1 MIFIRY
7 PKENVSFRNI
17 TGIALAFIGL
27 LVGAGFATGQEV
39 VQYFTAFGINGVWGI
54 VVAGVIMTVAGTVF
68 LQLGSYFHASEHN
81 AVFRKVSHPIVS
93 KMLDVAVIFTLFA
106 VGFVML
112 AGAGSNLAQQFGW
125 PTWVGSTAMMVL
137 VLVTGLLDVDKVSNV
152 IGLLTPTIIIAV
164 IVLLGYTLMNMPADS
179 AAVIDTASQTDTPIG
194 NWLVSALN
202 YNGLALILAVSMSL
216 VIGGDHISPREAGW
230 GGIIGGFVYSILLAI
245 AGFVLLMGAD
255 KIVGSD
261 VPMLVLVNEMG
272 DTAGVLMAVV
282 IFLMIF
288 NTSIGMFYALGKRLS
303 AGRENRTYPIFV
315 VGTLAGYAMS
325 FFGFK
330 TLMNYV
336 YPILGYLGMF
346 MVVVLVIAWL
356 RGLSKIRDESTRRER
371 IKSLLRLKLHPEKKY
386 DAKNDETIGR
396 ELVESNLHHE
406 VLFEDL
412 IEEVTEELESD
423 ADVEFTAEE
432 VEEQAT
438 DVNYYIES
446 DGDSQLTSQPSESGH
461 ESRDEG
467 GEKAPDP
474 AR

>member
-1 MIFIRY
+1 M
-7 PKENVSFRNI
+7 SFRNI
-17 TGIALAFIGL
+17 IGIALAFIGL

-39 VQYFTAFGINGVWGI
+39 VQYFTAFGINGVWGMI
-54 VVAGVIMTVAGTVF
+54 IAGVIMTLAGTVF

-81 AVFRKVSHPIVS
+81 AVFRKVSHPVVS
-93 KMLDVAVIFTLFA
+93 KMLDVAVTFTLFA

-112 AGAGSNLAQQFGW
+112 AGAGSNMAQQFGW
-125 PTWVGSTAMMVL
+125 PTWVGSTLMMVL
-137 VLVTGLLDVDKVSNV
+137 VLATGLLDVDKVSNV

-164 IVLLGYTLMNMPADS
+164 VVVLVYTLMNMPADP
-179 AAVIDTASQTDTPIG
+179 AAVIDTASHTDAPIG

-230 GGIIGGFVYSILLAI
+230 GGIVGGFVYAILLGI

-288 NTSIGMFYALGKRLS
+288 NTAIGMFYALGKRLS
-303 AGRENRTYPIFV
+303 AVRENRTYPIFAA
-315 VGTLAGYAMS
+315 GTIAGYGMS

-346 MVVVLVIAWL
+346 MVSVLVIAWF

-371 IKSLLRLKLHPEKKY
+371 IKSLLRLKLHPDAKY
-386 DAKNDETIGR
+386 DEKHDETIGR

-423 ADVEFTAEE
+423 DEVEFAVGE
-432 VEEQAT
+432 VEEETT
-438 DVNYYIES
+438 DVQYYIDS
-446 DGDSQLTSQPSESGH
+446 DSDNEGDSGEDSGDDAKKVADSAH
-461 ESRDEG
+461 
-467 GEKAPDP
+467 
-474 AR
+474 

>member
-1 MIFIRY
+1 
-7 PKENVSFRNI
+7 
-17 TGIALAFIGL
+17 
-27 LVGAGFATGQEV
+27 
-39 VQYFTAFGINGVWGI
+39 
-54 VVAGVIMTVAGTVF
+54 
-68 LQLGSYFHASEHN
+68 
-81 AVFRKVSHPIVS
+81 
-93 KMLDVAVIFTLFA
+93 
-106 VGFVML
+106 
-112 AGAGSNLAQQFGW
+112 
-125 PTWVGSTAMMVL
+125 
-137 VLVTGLLDVDKVSNV
+137 
-152 IGLLTPTIIIAV
+152 
-164 IVLLGYTLMNMPADS
+164 ADS
-179 AAVIDTASQTDTPIG
+179 AAVIETASQTDKLIV

-202 YNGLALILAVSMSL
+202 YNDLALNVGVAVTL
-216 VIGGDHISPREAGW
+216 VIGGDHISPREASW
-230 GGIIGGFVYSILLAI
+230 DGIDDGFVYSIVLAL
-245 AGFVLLMGAD
+245 AGLVLLMGAD
-255 KIVGSD
+255 KIVGAD

-412 IEEVTEELESD
+412 IEEVTEEL
-423 ADVEFTAEE
+423 
-432 VEEQAT
+432 
-438 DVNYYIES
+438 
-446 DGDSQLTSQPSESGH
+446 
-461 ESRDEG
+461 
-467 GEKAPDP
+467 
-474 AR
+474 

>member
-54 VVAGVIMTVAGTVF
+54 AVAGVIMTVAGTVF

-179 AAVIDTASQTDTPIG
+179 AAVIETASQTDTPIG

-288 NTSIGMFYALGKRLS
+288 NTAIGMFYALGKRLS

-438 DVNYYIES
+438 DVNYYIAS

>member
-54 VVAGVIMTVAGTVF
+54 AVAGVIMTLAGTVF

-288 NTSIGMFYALGKRLS
+288 NTAIGMFYALGKRLS

-446 DGDSQLTSQPSESGH
+446 DGDSQLTSEPSESGH

>member
-7 PKENVSFRNI
+7 PKENVSFKNI

-179 AAVIDTASQTDTPIG
+179 AAVIETASQTDTPIG

-288 NTSIGMFYALGKRLS
+288 NTAIGMFYALGKRLS

-438 DVNYYIES
+438 DVNYYIAS
-446 DGDSQLTSQPSESGH
+446 DGDSQLTSEPSESGH